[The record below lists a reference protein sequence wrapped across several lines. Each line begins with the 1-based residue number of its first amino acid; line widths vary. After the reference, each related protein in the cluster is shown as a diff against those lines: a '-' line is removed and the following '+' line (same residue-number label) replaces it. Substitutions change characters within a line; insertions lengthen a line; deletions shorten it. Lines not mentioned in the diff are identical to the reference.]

1 MALVQPNSGIVFR
14 RERVTQPGEP
24 PQITYLVVQG
34 ISDLDRANA
43 FLLSGAADNLGAGQA
58 SYTAMH
64 NTYTDGQYNTDTLP
78 GGNQTVNVS
87 APASSTFSD
96 SFVNNQ
102 SAISAPGSL
111 GTGSVGA
118 GVTGGVGTGGGGA
131 ASAPAMF
138 SDPGVDINT
147 GFVGDPLD
155 ERDPMA
161 AFQAALGLT
170 GRRLTDPYRR
180 YVGNQYETFF
190 RPFQYQN
197 VMSGALSP
205 GDAGTLPGFQQY
217 LANIG
222 GSLATARQNAAN
234 VFNQLVGGGGG
245 EDIQSLLSGNVARE
259 TPYLELQNVSPGLAE
274 TLREIEDLGRSGMR
288 GRLGSAAAGVLG
300 RFVPNASDLY
310 QDYYLRSRA
319 GEQVAPTFGQA
330 LQAAYG
336 LG

>member
-34 ISDLDRANA
+34 ISDLNRANA

-64 NTYTDGQYNTDTLP
+64 NTFTDGQYNTDALP

-96 SFVNNQ
+96 SFVNNL
-102 SAISAPGSL
+102 SATSAPGSL
-111 GTGSVGA
+111 GTGSVGT

-131 ASAPAMF
+131 ASAPASML
-138 SDPGVDINT
+138 DQGIDINT
-147 GFVGDPLD
+147 GFVGDPLGD
-155 ERDPMA
+155 RDPIA
-161 AFQAALGLT
+161 AFQDALGVS
-170 GRRLTDPYRR
+170 GRRLTDPFRR
-180 YVGNQYETFF
+180 YVGNQFETFF
-190 RPFQYQN
+190 RPYQYQN
-197 VMSGALSP
+197 VL
-205 GDAGTLPGFQQY
+205 DATSAATSAPGFQQY

-222 GSLATARQNAAN
+222 GNLATARQNAAN

-245 EDIQSLLSGNVARE
+245 EDIQGLLGSAMARE
-259 TPYLELQNVSPGLAE
+259 TPFNQLGGDYQE
-274 TLREIEDLGRSGMR
+274 TLRDIGQLAQQAMR
-288 GRLGSAAAGVLG
+288 GRIGSAAAGVLG
-300 RFVPNASDLY
+300 RFAPSAGDLY
-310 QDYYLRSRA
+310 QDYFLRSRA